1 MSGNNC
7 YIIMSHSFVPNSES
21 DVDIDE
27 LYIDHK
33 RSSVIT
39 KDNEIT
45 LDATQLMILT
55 LLLN

>member
-1 MSGNNC
+1 MFGNNY
-7 YIIMSHSFVPNSES
+7 YIIMSHSFVPNSEW
-21 DVDIDE
+21 DIDSNE
-27 LYIDHK
+27 LYIDHV

-45 LDATQLMILT
+45 LDATQLMIST